1 MAFNYLKT
9 LRKYEYSINL
19 QEKSRLRKIVYIYCK
34 IKWSHLTIEDNCLLP
49 PNVIGYG
56 FKMAHIIGSGIIIN
70 CKSIGCYCSANA
82 GVVVGNSEGQDKI
95 PLIGDNVSLTVGCK
109 AIGNISIGNNF
120 NVAPNYVLL
129 KGIPDNC
136 VVSGVPARIIKKE
149 GIRNSD
155 LSSNDY

>member
-34 IKWSHLTIEDNCLLP
+34 IKWSH
-49 PNVIGYG
+49 
-56 FKMAHIIGSGIIIN
+56 H
-70 CKSIGCYCSANA
+70 
-82 GVVVGNSEGQDKI
+82 
-95 PLIGDNVSLTVGCK
+95 
-109 AIGNISIGNNF
+109 
-120 NVAPNYVLL
+120 YVLL
-129 KGIPDNC
+129 KDIPDNC